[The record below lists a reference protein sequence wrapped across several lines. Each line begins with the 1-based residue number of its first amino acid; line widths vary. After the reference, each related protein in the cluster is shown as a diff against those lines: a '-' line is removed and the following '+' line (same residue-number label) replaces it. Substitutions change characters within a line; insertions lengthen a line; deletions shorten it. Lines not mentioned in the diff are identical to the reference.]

1 MALSNKTLQSIESL
15 DFNTIKSDLKTYLTN
30 QDAFKDYDFD
40 GSGLSILLDVL
51 AYNTHHMGFYA
62 NMLANEA
69 FLDSCVLRS
78 SAVSLC
84 KSLGYS
90 PRSRR
95 GSEIT
100 VDVYLSV
107 QNSSLEAEFI
117 AEVNSQSVKIL
128 QNELFSTS
136 FNGKTYFF
144 YSTETYYFSYEGQD
158 SNGDAIVVAR
168 NVLLRE
174 GKPKTETF
182 IVNSR
187 EDGQRFILSD
197 INLDDRSVVVYVKNS
212 INESEGVAEPWQK
225 SINIMNNDST
235 SKIFFLQEVYDGKFE
250 IYFGDGILGKSIE
263 NGNVILVTYAS
274 CSGTESNG
282 AGVTDNPPS
291 SPAFTYL
298 RNQTTP
304 SYSLSREVR
313 VKRNTTTNKPIVSA
327 GGQEKES
334 RRSMQYYAPKVYET
348 QDRAVTLND
357 YISLLQQNYSG
368 SIKSIH
374 AWGGEDNDPP
384 QYGKIFISVRPNVGL
399 YLTTQEKINLEN
411 NILSEKNVVTV
422 KPEIKDPEY
431 IFITPA
437 VNLKYNPNQ
446 LTISPSQL
454 KDVAVEYIKNFGAG
468 NLSAFEKNFYSGQM
482 VSNLLEL
489 NTALKSCTIDVSFY
503 KRFSPIFNTK
513 FTYGITFENSLD
525 QFTDSYYVLSSVF
538 YTYGKG
544 ENSSNLPSVRA
555 YFRDNGKGKITLYQ
569 ESDDSII
576 ENNYGTVDY
585 TSGKISIKS
594 TTFLLPSTLIPY
606 EVTVSAKPLDEDII
620 SRRNTIL
627 EIDPENVSVTMTPIT
642 TSRI

>member
-15 DFNTIKSDLKTYLTN
+15 DFNTIKEDLKTYLTN
-30 QDAFKDYDFD
+30 QDLFKDYDFE

-62 NMLANEA
+62 NMISNEA

-78 SAVSLC
+78 SAVSLS

-95 GSEIT
+95 GAEIT
-100 VDVYLSV
+100 VDVFLNV
-107 QNSSLEAEFI
+107 QNSSFESQFI
-117 AEVNSQSVKIL
+117 TDVNSKSIKIL
-128 QNELFSTS
+128 KNELFSTS

-174 GKPKTETF
+174 GRPKTETF
-182 IVNSR
+182 IVNRR
-187 EDGQRFILSD
+187 EDGQRFIISDLS
-197 INLDDRSVVVYVKNS
+197 LDDRSVSVYVKGS
-212 INESEGVAEPWQK
+212 VNESEGVAEPWQK
-225 SINIMNNDST
+225 STNITNNDST
-235 SKIFFLQEVYDGKFE
+235 SKVFFLQEAYDGKFE
-250 IYFGDGILGKSIE
+250 VYFGDGILGRQIE

-274 CSGTESNG
+274 CFGSDCNG
-282 AGVTDNPPS
+282 AGVADNPPS
-291 SPAFTYL
+291 SPSFTYL
-298 RNQTTP
+298 RNQETT
-304 SYSLSREVR
+304 YSLSREVR
-313 VKRNTTTNKPIVSA
+313 VKRNSNNKPIVAA

-334 RRSMQYYAPKVYET
+334 KISIQYYAPKVYET

-357 YISLLQQNYSG
+357 YIALLQQNYSG

-384 QYGKIFISVRPNVGL
+384 EYGKMFVSVKPLVGL
-399 YLTTQEKINLEN
+399 YLTTQEKINLEK

-422 KPEIKDPEY
+422 TPQIKDPEY
-431 IFITPA
+431 IFITPT
-437 VNLKYNPNQ
+437 VKLKYNPNT
-446 LTISPSQL
+446 LTVSSSELRDTAI
-454 KDVAVEYIKNFGAG
+454 EYVKTFGID

-489 NTALKSCTIDVSFY
+489 NTSLKSCIVDVSFY
-503 KRFSPIFNTK
+503 KKFTPIFNSK
-513 FTYGITFENSLD
+513 FTYSVTFENPLD
-525 QFTDSYYVLSSVF
+525 VLSGTYYVNSSVF

-555 YFRDNGKGKITLYQ
+555 YFRDNGKGKISLYR
-569 ESDDSII
+569 ESDDSVII
-576 ENNYGTVDY
+576 DSYGTVDY
-585 TSGKISIKS
+585 TTGKITIKS
-594 TTFLLPSTLIPY
+594 TTFLLTSTLESY
-606 EVTVSAKPLDEDII
+606 EISVFARPLDEDIF
-620 SRRNTIL
+620 SKRNTIL
-627 EIDPENVSVTMTPIT
+627 EIDTENVSVTMTPIT